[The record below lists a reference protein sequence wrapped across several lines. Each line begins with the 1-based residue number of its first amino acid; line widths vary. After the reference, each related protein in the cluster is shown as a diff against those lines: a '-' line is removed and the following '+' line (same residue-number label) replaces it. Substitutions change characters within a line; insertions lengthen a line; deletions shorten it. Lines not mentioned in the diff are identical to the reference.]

1 MHIVSYQ
8 VAKFQHQ
15 QRKYKVAENQF
26 LFFDFFCLP
35 YQKTS
40 GYVVLILCVSL
51 HCFWMLHTVI
61 ITDQEFIFQ
70 VMKCPNSNH
79 SFVLME
85 LEASQKK
92 HNHSA
97 SKNCCTLLQ
106 NIIITNQGYCQHM
119 KTQTII
125 IKEAPI
131 LDLHGFTGCFVVLIK
146 QPTFSGVIA
155 LLGNYF
161 ADNQKEKQ
169 NTFLSGRVRLLIGGS
184 ILVGLS
190 HHTFQRTH
198 VFCDNWGQSVI
209 GR

>member
-70 VMKCPNSNH
+70 ETKCPDSNH
-79 SFVLME
+79 LFVMME

-119 KTQTII
+119 KTQAII
-125 IKEAPI
+125 IKEALI

-146 QPTFSGVIA
+146 Q
-155 LLGNYF
+155 L
-161 ADNQKEKQ
+161 
-169 NTFLSGRVRLLIGGS
+169 
-184 ILVGLS
+184 
-190 HHTFQRTH
+190 TFQWRYCTAGELFCRQSKRKVEHIFIRKGETFDRGRHFSRT
-198 VFCDNWGQSVI
+198 VPSYLSEGTCI
-209 GR
+209 L